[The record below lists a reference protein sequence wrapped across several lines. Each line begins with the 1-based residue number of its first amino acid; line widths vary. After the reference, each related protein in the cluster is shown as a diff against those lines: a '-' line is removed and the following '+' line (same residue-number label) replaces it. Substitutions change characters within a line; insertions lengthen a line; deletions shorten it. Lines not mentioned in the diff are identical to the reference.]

1 MYEAEREFALNVA
14 AQASRLARR
23 VQKEIVANSDAL
35 TKGDRSPVTMAD
47 LAIQAVVSRRLTD
60 TFPSDHLL
68 AEEDAGE
75 LKDSPEMAAKVLN
88 LSRQAVP
95 DFDAQSLTASLDRG
109 DYHGGGDDRYWV
121 LDPVDGTKGFLRG
134 QHYAV
139 ALALVDHGQVVVGVL
154 GCPNLE
160 VEPGNPEAGIGC
172 LFIAV
177 RGQGTAV
184 RGVDGIDEKE
194 IHTDRITD
202 PSLAVMCESVESAH
216 AAHSVHGAI
225 AAALGVTAE
234 PYRIDSQCKYAIVGR
249 GEASIYLRLPSAKGY
264 REKVWDHA
272 AGALVIE
279 EAGGRVTDLD
289 GNPLDLTSG
298 RFLGNQRGIIAT
310 NGNFHEE
317 VLEAAREVRSQ
328 DTAGQRS
335 ST

>member
-1 MYEAEREFALNVA
+1 MYEKEREFALNVA
-14 AQASRLARR
+14 AQASRLARQ
-23 VQKEIVANSDAL
+23 VQEEVVANADAL

-60 TFPSDHLL
+60 TFPSDFLL
-68 AEEDAGE
+68 GEEDAGA
-75 LKDSPEMAAKVLN
+75 LHDSAEMAAKVLN
-88 LSRQAVP
+88 LSRQAIP
-95 DFDAQSLTASLDRG
+95 DFGDDSLAAALDRG
-109 DYHGGGDDRYWV
+109 NYEGGGLDRYWV

-139 ALALVDHGQVVVGVL
+139 ALALVDKGQVVVGVL

-160 VEPGNPEAGIGC
+160 VEPGNPQAGIGC

-177 RGQGTAV
+177 RGQGTKV
-184 RGVDGIDEKE
+184 RQVDGGEERDIR
-194 IHTDRITD
+194 TDSTTD
-202 PSLAVMCESVESAH
+202 ASKAVMCESVESAH
-216 AAHSVHGAI
+216 AAHSEHGAI
-225 AAALGVTAE
+225 AAALNITAE

-279 EAGGRVTDLD
+279 EAGGRVSDLD

-310 NGNFHEE
+310 SGTFHNE
-317 VLEAAREVRSQ
+317 VLAAARKVR
-328 DTAGQRS
+328 DAG
-335 ST
+335 

>member
-14 AQASRLARR
+14 AQACRLARE
-23 VQKEIVANSDAL
+23 VQNEIVAAADAL

-47 LAIQAVVSRRLTD
+47 LAIQAVVSQRLAEV
-60 TFPSDHLL
+60 FPADHLL
-68 AEEDAGE
+68 AEEDTGA
-75 LKDSPEMAAKVLN
+75 LKDSPAMATKVLN
-88 LSRQAVP
+88 LSRKAVP
-95 DFDAQSLTASLDRG
+95 DFSAESLATALDRG
-109 DYHGGGDDRYWV
+109 NYHGGGTDRYWV

-139 ALALVDHGQVVVGVL
+139 ALALVDRGQVVVGVL

-177 RGQGTAV
+177 RSQGTAV
-184 RGVDGIDEKE
+184 RAVDGGDERA

-202 PSLAVMCESVESAH
+202 PSHAVMCESVESAH
-216 AAHSVHGAI
+216 AAHSEHGAI
-225 AAALGVTAE
+225 SAMLGITAD

-249 GEASIYLRLPSAKGY
+249 GEASIYLRLPSTKGY

-279 EAGGRVTDLD
+279 EAGGMVTDLD
-289 GNPLDLTSG
+289 GNRLDLTSG
-298 RFLGNQRGIIAT
+298 RFVSNQRGIIAT
-310 NGNFHEE
+310 NGNFHQE
-317 VLEAAREVRSQ
+317 VLDAAREVRS
-328 DTAGQRS
+328 
-335 ST
+335 

>member
-1 MYEAEREFALNVA
+1 MMYQAEREFALNVA

-23 VQKEIVANSDAL
+23 VQEEIVANADAL

-47 LAIQAVVSRRLTD
+47 LAIQAVVSRRLAD

-68 AEEDAGE
+68 GEEDAGA
-75 LKDSPEMAAKVLN
+75 LKDSPEMAAKVLD

-95 DFDAQSLTASLDRG
+95 DFDAGSLASALDRG
-109 DYHGGGDDRYWV
+109 DYGGGGDDRYWV
-121 LDPVDGTKGFLRG
+121 LDPIDGTKGFLRG
-134 QHYAV
+134 QHYAF
-139 ALALVDHGQVVVGVL
+139 ALALVDHGKVVVGVL

-177 RGQGTAV
+177 RGEGTAV
-184 RGVDGIDEKE
+184 RSVDGGQEQPVR
-194 IHTDRITD
+194 TDQITD
-202 PSLAVMCESVESAH
+202 SSAAVMCESVESAH
-216 AAHSVHGAI
+216 AAHSEHGKI
-225 AAALGVTAE
+225 AAALGITAE

-289 GNPLDLTSG
+289 GKPLDLTSG
-298 RFLGNQRGIIAT
+298 R
-310 NGNFHEE
+310 
-317 VLEAAREVRSQ
+317 
-328 DTAGQRS
+328 
-335 ST
+335 

>member
-1 MYEAEREFALNVA
+1 MYQAEREFALDVA
-14 AQASRLARR
+14 AQASRLARL
-23 VQKEIVANSDAL
+23 VQEEVVANSDAL

-47 LAIQAVVSRRLTD
+47 LAIQAVVSRRLAD
-60 TFPSDHLL
+60 TFPSDFLL
-68 AEEDAGE
+68 GEEDAGA
-75 LKDSPEMAAKVLN
+75 LKDSADMAAKVLS

-95 DFDAQSLTASLDRG
+95 DFDADSLAAALDRG
-109 DYHGGGDDRYWV
+109 DYEGGGQDRYWV

-139 ALALVDHGQVVVGVL
+139 ALALVDKGQVVVGVL

-160 VEPGNPEAGIGC
+160 VEPGNPETGIGC

-177 RGQGTAV
+177 RGQGTKV
-184 RGVDGIDEKE
+184 CPVDGGAEKAVQ
-194 IHTDRITD
+194 TDGITD
-202 PSLAVMCESVESAH
+202 SSGAVMCESVESAH
-216 AAHSVHGAI
+216 AAHSEHGAI
-225 AAALGVTAE
+225 AAALGITAE

-289 GNPLDLTSG
+289 GQSLDLTSG

-310 NGNFHEE
+310 NGNFHEK
-317 VLEAAREVRSQ
+317 VVEAARAVRDGS
-328 DTAGQRS
+328 
-335 ST
+335 